1 MKALWVSLI
10 VLLAVGL
17 SGCSAM
23 IPLGQAAIS
32 TAPELGVPTGTTSGS
47 APLVVTVRPPSI
59 YLGPGTP
66 PANSAPTPLPNLPQG
81 WQTFTSPSL
90 GVSLEYPAD
99 WFVDQQANG
108 ITFRSPQGM
117 TIFLQLDSVNN
128 DQMTDKNQDC
138 TTLINTYGLSSKVC
152 VDASAATYGASF
164 DLMGTDGT
172 IRRIVLSTQ
181 DKQAL
186 DVYQGML
193 NSLRL
198 SK

>member
-23 IPLGQAAIS
+23 IPLGQAATSI
-32 TAPELGVPTGTTSGS
+32 TPELGAPTGTSSGS
-47 APLVVTVRPPSI
+47 ASLAVTVRPPSI

-66 PANSAPTPLPNLPQG
+66 PANSAPTPLPSLLQG
-81 WQTFTSPSL
+81 WQTFSSPNL
-90 GVSLEYPAD
+90 GVRLEYPAD

-108 ITFRSPQGM
+108 ITFRSPRGM
-117 TIFLQLDSVNN
+117 TIFLQLGSVNN

-138 TTLINTYGLSSKVC
+138 TTLINAYGLSSEVC
-152 VDASAATYGASF
+152 VDGSATFYTASF
-164 DLMGTDGT
+164 DLTGADGT
-172 IRRIVLSTQ
+172 IQRIVLSTQ

-186 DVYQGML
+186 EIYQEML